1 MTINQQQAVQIEK
14 FGVTLE
20 QTGFPPLAARIMSL
34 LLVAEPPYCSFEEIM
49 EGIQSSK
56 SSVSTSLNLLLNE
69 GVVNYKTFP
78 GDRKRYFQVNKE
90 TWLRMLKRKVDQ
102 IEPFRNILLEL
113 TRTRSDAYPEFN
125 KMLLE
130 MSELHAEIEEA
141 MMKIID
147 RWIDKNS

>member
-1 MTINQQQAVQIEK
+1 MNISEQQAVQIEK
-14 FGVTLE
+14 FGVILE
-20 QTGFPPLAARIMSL
+20 KTGFPPLAARIMAL

-49 EGIQSSK
+49 GSIQSSK

-69 GVVNYKTFP
+69 GVVNYRTFP

-90 TWLRMLKRKVDQ
+90 TWLKMLKRKVDQ

-113 TRTRSDAYPEFN
+113 TKTRSDAYPDFN
-125 KMLLE
+125 QMLFE

-141 MMKIID
+141 MKKVLD
-147 RWIDKNS
+147 RWIEKNY